1 MLKTPVE
8 DIIYKGGKMYPKDDP
23 SRVKTFREIALA
35 LWFAWDLPPDMS
47 PGLEA
52 MTYFDPPDF
61 NFPFGTHIAQVE
73 VDDRTGQI
81 DLIRY
86 VAVDDFGNVGN
97 PMVVDAQTH
106 GNIALGIGQA
116 LFEEARYDSNG
127 QILTDSFMTYPVP
140 RATLMPSF
148 ELERT
153 VTPTSTNP
161 LGAKGAGDVSNPA
174 VAPAIANAIFD
185 ALSDLGIK
193 HIDTPLKPEKVWRA
207 MCDAKK
213 S

>member
-1 MLKTPVE
+1 MT
-8 DIIYKGGKMYPKDDP
+8 
-23 SRVKTFREIALA
+23 
-35 LWFAWDLPPDMS
+35 
-47 PGLEA
+47 PGLEEMA
-52 MTYFDPPDF
+52 YFDPPDF

-73 VDDRTGQI
+73 VDERTGQVE
-81 DLIRY
+81 LTRY

-116 LFEEARYDSNG
+116 LFEEAIYDSNG
-127 QILTDSFMTYPVP
+127 QILTNNFMTYAIP
-140 RATLMPSF
+140 RATQMPSF
-148 ELERT
+148 ELDRT
-153 VTPTSTNP
+153 VTPTQTNP

-174 VAPAIANAIFD
+174 VPPAIANAVFD

-193 HIDTPLKPEKVWRA
+193 HIDTPLKPEKIWRA
-207 MCDAKK
+207 MIDAKK